1 MFVETKPQTMKNR
14 NELFTEINNGL
25 NLQKIDFEKLDR
37 AQLIEYAYALD
48 WNGSWDIDEEGQ
60 KPITKEELIEAI
72 KKLILDI

>member
-1 MFVETKPQTMKNR
+1 VETKRKKMKTR
-14 NELFTEINNGL
+14 NQLFEEIKNGL

-60 KPITKEELIEAI
+60 TPITKEELIEAI
-72 KKLILDI
+72 KNLILYI

>member
-25 NLQKIDFEKLDR
+25 DLAKIDFEKLDR
-37 AQLIEYAYALD
+37 DQLIEYAYALD

-60 KPITKEELIEAI
+60 EPITKSELLEAI
-72 KKLILDI
+72 KNLISYL

>member
-14 NELFTEINNGL
+14 NDLFTEINNGL
-25 NLQKIDFEKLDR
+25 DLAKIDFEKLDR

-60 KPITKEELIEAI
+60 KPITKKELINAI
-72 KKLILDI
+72 KNLISYF

>member
-25 NLQKIDFEKLDR
+25 DLAKIDFEKLDR
-37 AQLIEYAYALD
+37 DQLIEYAYALD

-60 KPITKEELIEAI
+60 DPITKEELIEAI
-72 KKLILDI
+72 KNLISYL

>member
-25 NLQKIDFEKLDR
+25 DLTKIDFEKLDR
-37 AQLIEYAYALD
+37 DQLIEYAYALD

-60 KPITKEELIEAI
+60 DPITKEELIEAI
-72 KKLILDI
+72 KNLISYL

>member
-1 MFVETKPQTMKNR
+1 MKNR

-25 NLQKIDFEKLDR
+25 DLTKIDFEKLDR

-72 KKLILDI
+72 KNLILYI

>member
-1 MFVETKPQTMKNR
+1 MKTR
-14 NELFTEINNGL
+14 NQLFEEIKNGL

-60 KPITKEELIEAI
+60 EPITKTELIEAI
-72 KKLILDI
+72 KNLISYI

>member
-1 MFVETKPQTMKNR
+1 MKTR
-14 NELFTEINNGL
+14 NQLFQEIKNGL

-60 KPITKEELIEAI
+60 EPITKTELIEAI
-72 KKLILDI
+72 KNLISYI

>member
-1 MFVETKPQTMKNR
+1 LWKQNPNTMKNR

-25 NLQKIDFEKLDR
+25 DLTKIDFEKLDR

-72 KKLILDI
+72 KNLILYI

>member
-14 NELFTEINNGL
+14 NDLFTEINNGL
-25 NLQKIDFEKLDR
+25 DLAKIDFEKLDR

-60 KPITKEELIEAI
+60 DPITKEELIEAI
-72 KKLILDI
+72 KNLISYL